1 MTENGLMDG
10 TRTEKLFY
18 NDSHLS
24 KFTAMVLE
32 CEPYEK
38 KEGCYAVELERTA
51 FFPEG
56 GGQYADTGKLKDAK
70 VSDVREKNGRI
81 LHITD
86 QPFEA
91 GEIVEGEI
99 DWETRFMKMQQ
110 HTGEHIVSGIVHAR
124 YGFNNVGFHLGTEDC
139 TMDFDGEISKEALQ
153 EIELEANRAVWKNL
167 TIEVSYPSKEELEE
181 LDYRSKIEIE
191 GQVRI
196 VSVPGYD
203 ICACCAPHV
212 ERTGEIGMI
221 KLVNMQRYKGGVRV
235 TMLCGSRALTDYE
248 KKQEQTEPERAE
260 AERVDAEIVYSP
272 MVAEPQEYQYN
283 ADALLCAKDYETA
296 EAVGHLKEELD
307 SLKRTLVEKERQ
319 LVHVWA
325 QSVPEEEKTVC
336 MFSEDISADAMRQ
349 YVNEVLE
356 KERILC
362 AVFYGNDAAGYRY
375 VIGSRTQDL
384 RAFSKMLNAA
394 FEGRGGGKP
403 EMVQGTVKGEA
414 RKIREWIQKI
424 AEELSYEK

>member
-1 MTENGLMDG
+1 M
-10 TRTEKLFY
+10 TEKLFY
-18 NDSHLS
+18 TDSHLQE
-24 KFTAMVLE
+24 FTAEVVSCRPCDNGYEAVLS
-32 CEPYEK
+32 
-38 KEGCYAVELERTA
+38 RTA

-56 GGQYADTGKLKDAK
+56 GGQAADTGVIDGIR
-70 VSDVREKNGRI
+70 VYDVQEK
-81 LHITD
+81 
-86 QPFEA
+86 
-91 GEIVEGEI
+91 GEQIFHYLEGELEEGKTVTGQI
-99 DWETRFMKMQQ
+99 DWDKRFSRMQQ
-110 HTGEHIVSGIVHAR
+110 HSGEHIVSGIVHAR
-124 YGFNNVGFHLGTEDC
+124 FGYDNVGFHLNDELCTLDLSGPLTKEELREVEDAAN
-139 TMDFDGEISKEALQ
+139 EAVF
-153 EIELEANRAVWKNL
+153 ANVPVQ
-167 TIEVSYPSKEELEE
+167 VSYPSKEELKT

-248 KKQEQTEPERAE
+248 KKQEQNRK
-260 AERVDAEIVYSP
+260 IS
-272 MVAEPQEYQYN
+272 
-283 ADALLCAKDYETA
+283 ALLCAKEYETA

-319 LVHVWA
+319 LVHIWA

-384 RAFSKMLNAA
+384 RVFSKMLNAA

-414 RKIREWIQKI
+414 GKIREWIQKI

>member
-1 MTENGLMDG
+1 MST
-10 TRTEKLFY
+10 TRLFDQDAY
-18 NDSHLS
+18 LGEFEATVERSVCEGG
-24 KFTAMVLE
+24 MYRVL
-32 CEPYEK
+32 
-38 KEGCYAVELERTA
+38 LDQTA

-56 GGQYADTGKLKDAK
+56 GGQPADEGTLDGIFVTDVQEIDGEIWHTVEAPLEPGKTVVGKLDF
-70 VSDVREKNGRI
+70 EK
-81 LHITD
+81 
-86 QPFEA
+86 
-91 GEIVEGEI
+91 
-99 DWETRFMKMQQ
+99 RFSNMQN
-110 HTGEHIVSGIVHAR
+110 HCGEHIVSGIVHR
-124 YGFNNVGFHLGTEDC
+124 IYGFNNVGFHMGSDVITV
-139 TMDFDGEISKEALQ
+139 DFDGEISKEALQ

-248 KKQEQTEPERAE
+248 KKQEQNRK
-260 AERVDAEIVYSP
+260 IS
-272 MVAEPQEYQYN
+272 
-283 ADALLCAKDYETA
+283 ALLCAKEYETA

-325 QSVPEEEKTVC
+325 QSVPEEEKMVC

-384 RAFSKMLNAA
+384 RVFSKMLNAA

-414 RKIREWIQKI
+414 GKIREWIQKI

>member
-1 MTENGLMDG
+1 M
-10 TRTEKLFY
+10 F
-18 NDSHLS
+18 
-24 KFTAMVLE
+24 
-32 CEPYEK
+32 
-38 KEGCYAVELERTA
+38 
-51 FFPEG
+51 
-56 GGQYADTGKLKDAK
+56 GK
-70 VSDVREKNGRI
+70 RMGRI

-99 DWETRFMKMQQ
+99 DWKTRFMKMQQ

-248 KKQEQTEPERAE
+248 KKQEQNRK
-260 AERVDAEIVYSP
+260 IS
-272 MVAEPQEYQYN
+272 
-283 ADALLCAKDYETA
+283 ALLCAKEYETA

-319 LVHVWA
+319 LVHIWA
-325 QSVPEEEKTVC
+325 AVCSRRRKNSLYVFRGYQCGCHASVCE
-336 MFSEDISADAMRQ
+336 
-349 YVNEVLE
+349 
-356 KERILC
+356 
-362 AVFYGNDAAGYRY
+362 
-375 VIGSRTQDL
+375 
-384 RAFSKMLNAA
+384 
-394 FEGRGGGKP
+394 
-403 EMVQGTVKGEA
+403 
-414 RKIREWIQKI
+414 
-424 AEELSYEK
+424 

>member
-1 MTENGLMDG
+1 
-10 TRTEKLFY
+10 
-18 NDSHLS
+18 
-24 KFTAMVLE
+24 
-32 CEPYEK
+32 
-38 KEGCYAVELERTA
+38 
-51 FFPEG
+51 
-56 GGQYADTGKLKDAK
+56 
-70 VSDVREKNGRI
+70 
-81 LHITD
+81 
-86 QPFEA
+86 
-91 GEIVEGEI
+91 
-99 DWETRFMKMQQ
+99 
-110 HTGEHIVSGIVHAR
+110 
-124 YGFNNVGFHLGTEDC
+124 
-139 TMDFDGEISKEALQ
+139 
-153 EIELEANRAVWKNL
+153 
-167 TIEVSYPSKEELEE
+167 
-181 LDYRSKIEIE
+181 
-191 GQVRI
+191 
-196 VSVPGYD
+196 
-203 ICACCAPHV
+203 
-212 ERTGEIGMI
+212 MI

-248 KKQEQTEPERAE
+248 KKQEQNRKISA
-260 AERVDAEIVYSP
+260 S
-272 MVAEPQEYQYN
+272 
-283 ADALLCAKDYETA
+283 LCAKEYETA

-307 SLKRTLVEKERQ
+307 SLKRTLVEKECQ

-414 RKIREWIQKI
+414 GKIREWIQKI